1 VIAELESSAGRK
13 FEQFYSIYT
22 GSLVARERKKRHE
35 IEGLIGRPGY
45 RVFVLE
51 ESGDVLAFSIVFVA
65 RAVGVALLEYMATD
79 KARRNAGLGGEIFAQ
94 SLGRIDGLPLLV
106 EVDSERENA
115 DDRDMRARRKRFYRR
130 CGCLEIANL
139 AYRLPLPGVG
149 APPEMDL
156 MVHSNGAQLVLSK
169 ARLRQWLEAVFADVY
184 GQRAD
189 DPRIA
194 AMLSSVNDPVSLVG

>member
-13 FEQFYSIYT
+13 FEQFYSIYA
-22 GSLVARERKKRHE
+22 GSLVARERKKRRE

-45 RVFVLE
+45 RVFVLQQNDE
-51 ESGDVLAFSIVFVA
+51 VLAFSIVFVA

-79 KARRNAGLGGEIFAQ
+79 KGRRNAGLGSEIFAQ
-94 SLGRIDGLPLLV
+94 SLARIDGLPLLV
-106 EVDSERENA
+106 EVDSDRENA
-115 DDRDMRARRKRFYRR
+115 DDRDLRARRKRFYSR

-139 AYRLPLPGVG
+139 AYSLPLPGVG

-156 MVHSNGAQLVLSK
+156 MVHPNGAQLVLSK
-169 ARLRQWLEAVFADVY
+169 ARLRRWLEAVFVDVY
-184 GQRAD
+184 GQRVD

-194 AMLSSVNDPVSLVG
+194 AMLGSVGDPVSLVS